1 MSDSLAQQL
10 SNDLAGAASRTASSL
25 VLLRGRRGRAAS
37 GTVID
42 AQSFVVSD
50 HLLDADEEIRARTAN
65 GDIVARVVGRDAGT
79 DLALLRVD
87 GATLSPVTLATESP
101 RVGEIVLAVGRTWSG
116 LVAHPGFVTHLSG
129 PHQVS
134 PGFRLDQAIHTSLDP
149 FSGFSGG
156 ALVNARGEVA
166 GISTSALDRGRG
178 LAVPARDVARV
189 VDSLRQH
196 GRLRRGYLGISSLSV
211 ALPERQ
217 RHGGSERGLLV
228 TSIAP
233 GSPADSASLLV
244 GDVILAIDETS
255 AIKPDDL
262 AGVFERRSSR
272 PARRLARAARC
283 EPGATRCH
291 DWGTDGGALIGVGV
305 GVRAWDA
312 DPGHRASYS

>member
-10 SNDLAGAASRTASSL
+10 SNDLAGAASRTAPSL

-50 HLLDADEEIRARTAN
+50 HLLGTDEETRARTAN
-65 GDIVARVVGRDAGT
+65 GDDIVARVVGRDAGT

-156 ALVNARGEVA
+156 ALVNVRGEVA

-233 GSPADSASLLV
+233 GSPADSASVLV

-262 AGVFERRSSR
+262 AAYLSAERVGQ
-272 PARRLARAARC
+272 RAALRVLR
-283 EPGATRCH
+283 GASPVQLDVTIGERTETR
-291 DWGTDGGALIGVGV
+291 
-305 GVRAWDA
+305 
-312 DPGHRASYS
+312 

>member
-10 SNDLAGAASRTASSL
+10 SNDLAGAASTTEPSL
-25 VLLRGRRGRAAS
+25 VLLRGRRRRAAS

-50 HLLDADEEIRARTAN
+50 HLLDADEEIRARTQN
-65 GDIVARVVGRDAGT
+65 GDIVARVLGRDPGT
-79 DLALLRVD
+79 DLALLRAE
-87 GATLSPVTLATESP
+87 GATLSPVTFATDVP

-134 PGFRLDQAIHTSLDP
+134 PGFRLDQAIHTSLEP

-156 ALVNARGEVA
+156 ALVNVRGEVV

-189 VDSLRQH
+189 VESLRRH

-211 ALPERQ
+211 AIPERQ
-217 RHGGSERGLLV
+217 RAGGGERGLLV

-233 GSPADSASLLV
+233 GSPADSGQLLV

-255 AIKPDDL
+255 AVRPDDL
-262 AGVFERRSSR
+262 SAYLSADRVGQ
-272 PARRLARAARC
+272 RAALRVLR
-283 EPGATRCH
+283 GASPVQLDVT
-291 DWGTDGGALIGVGV
+291 IGE
-305 GVRAWDA
+305 RTADA
-312 DPGHRASYS
+312 R

>member
-10 SNDLAGAASRTASSL
+10 SNDLAAAAARTGPSL
-25 VLLRGRRGRAAS
+25 VLLRGRRRRAAS

-42 AQSFVVSD
+42 SQSFLVSD
-50 HLLDADEEIRARTAN
+50 HLLEAEDAVQARTAN
-65 GDIVARVVGRDAGT
+65 GDITARVVGRDAGT
-79 DLALLRVD
+79 DLALLHVE
-87 GATLSPVTLATESP
+87 GGNLTPVTFATDAV

-134 PGFRLDQAIHTSLDP
+134 PGFRLEQAIHTSLDP

-178 LAVPARDVARV
+178 LAIAARDVARV
-189 VDSLRQH
+189 AESLRRH
-196 GRLRRGYLGISSLSV
+196 GRLRRGYLGISSLPV

-217 RHGGSERGLLV
+217 HQGAVGRGLLV

-233 GSPADSASLLV
+233 GSPADSAQVLV
-244 GDVILAIDETS
+244 GDVILSIDDTS
-255 AIKPDDL
+255 TVRPDDL
-262 AGVFERRSSR
+262 AGYLSADR
-272 PARRLARAARC
+272 
-283 EPGATRCH
+283 
-291 DWGTDGGALIGVGV
+291 VGQ
-305 GVRAWDA
+305 
-312 DPGHRASYS
+312 RASLHVLRGGNPVQLDVTIGERTSDIR

>member
-10 SNDLAGAASRTASSL
+10 SNDLAGAASRSAPSL

-37 GTVID
+37 GTIVD

-50 HLLDADEEIRARTAN
+50 HLLDADDEIRARTAN

-79 DLALLRVD
+79 DLALLRVES
-87 GATLSPVTLATESP
+87 ATLPPVTFATEP
-101 RVGEIVLAVGRTWSG
+101 VRVGEIVLAVGRTWSG
-116 LVAHPGFVTHLSG
+116 LVAHPGFVTQLSG

-156 ALVNARGEVA
+156 ALVNVRGEVV
-166 GISTSALDRGRG
+166 GISTSALDRGSG
-178 LAVPARDVARV
+178 LAVPSRDVARV
-189 VDSLRQH
+189 VESLRQH

-217 RHGGSERGLLV
+217 RQGASERGLLV

-233 GSPADSASLLV
+233 GSPADNAQVLV

-255 AIKPDDL
+255 AVRPDDL
-262 AGVFERRSSR
+262 SAYLSADRVGQHAALRVLRGASPVQLDVTIGERTD
-272 PARRLARAARC
+272 AR
-283 EPGATRCH
+283 
-291 DWGTDGGALIGVGV
+291 
-305 GVRAWDA
+305 
-312 DPGHRASYS
+312 

>member
-10 SNDLAGAASRTASSL
+10 SNDLAGAASTTAPSL

-42 AQSFVVSD
+42 AQSFLVSD
-50 HLLDADEEIRARTAN
+50 HLLDAEDEIRARTAN
-65 GDIVARVVGRDAGT
+65 GDIAARVVGRDAGT
-79 DLALLRVD
+79 DLALLRTE
-87 GATLSPVTLATESP
+87 GATLTPVTFATEP
-101 RVGEIVLAVGRTWSG
+101 VRVGEIVLATGRTWSG

-134 PGFRLDQAIHTSLDP
+134 PGFRLDQVIHTSLDP

-156 ALVNARGEVA
+156 ALVNVRGEVV

-178 LAVPARDVARV
+178 LAVPARDVTRV
-189 VDSLRQH
+189 VESLRRH

-217 RHGGSERGLLV
+217 RQGNSERGLLV

-233 GSPADSASLLV
+233 GSPADSAQMLV

-255 AIKPDDL
+255 AVRPDDL
-262 AGVFERRSSR
+262 SAYLSADRVGQ
-272 PARRLARAARC
+272 RAALRVLR
-283 EPGATRCH
+283 GANPVQLDVTIGERS
-291 DWGTDGGALIGVGV
+291 GGQ
-305 GVRAWDA
+305 
-312 DPGHRASYS
+312 S

>member
-10 SNDLAGAASRTASSL
+10 SNDLAGAASTTEPSV
-25 VLLRGRRGRAAS
+25 VLLRGRRRRAAS

-50 HLLDADEEIRARTAN
+50 HLLDADEEIRAQSQN
-65 GDIVARVVGRDAGT
+65 GDIVARVVGRDPGT
-79 DLALLRVD
+79 DLALLRAE
-87 GATLSPVTLATESP
+87 GATLAPVTFATDVP

-134 PGFRLDQAIHTSLDP
+134 PGFRLDQAIHTSLEP

-156 ALVNARGEVA
+156 ALVNVRGEVV
-166 GISTSALDRGRG
+166 GISTSALDRGHG

-189 VDSLRQH
+189 VESLRRH

-217 RHGGSERGLLV
+217 RSGGSERGLLV

-233 GSPADSASLLV
+233 GSPADSGQLLV

-255 AIKPDDL
+255 AVRPDDL
-262 AGVFERRSSR
+262 SAYLSADRVGQ
-272 PARRLARAARC
+272 RAALRVLR
-283 EPGATRCH
+283 GASPVQLDVT
-291 DWGTDGGALIGVGV
+291 IGE
-305 GVRAWDA
+305 RTEA
-312 DPGHRASYS
+312 R

>member
-10 SNDLAGAASRTASSL
+10 SNDLVGAASRTAPSL
-25 VLLRGRRGRAAS
+25 VLLRGRRRRAAT

-50 HLLDADEEIRARTAN
+50 HLLDADEEVHARTAD
-65 GDIVARVVGRDAGT
+65 GEIVARVVGRDGAT
-79 DLALLRVD
+79 DLALLRAD
-87 GATLSPVTLATESP
+87 GAALAPVAFATDLP

-134 PGFRLDQAIHTSLDP
+134 PGFRLDQAIHTSLEP

-156 ALVNARGEVA
+156 ALVNVRGEVV

-178 LAVPARDVARV
+178 LAIPADDVRRV
-189 VDSLRQH
+189 VESLRQH

-217 RHGGSERGLLV
+217 RQGGGERGLLV
-228 TSIAP
+228 TAVAP
-233 GSPADSASLLV
+233 GSPADSAQVLV

-255 AIKPDDL
+255 AVRPDDL
-262 AGVFERRSSR
+262 SAYLSSDR
-272 PARRLARAARC
+272 VGQRAALRVLR
-283 EPGATRCH
+283 GASPVQLDVTIGERTGETRR
-291 DWGTDGGALIGVGV
+291 G
-305 GVRAWDA
+305 
-312 DPGHRASYS
+312 

>member
-10 SNDLAGAASRTASSL
+10 SNDLAGAASKTAPSL

-42 AQSFVVSD
+42 AQSFLVSD

-79 DLALLRVD
+79 DLALLRSE
-87 GATLSPVTLATESP
+87 GAALTPVTLATEP
-101 RVGEIVLAVGRTWSG
+101 VRIGEIVLAVGRTWSG

-134 PGFRLDQAIHTSLDP
+134 PGFRLEQAIHTSLDP

-156 ALVNARGEVA
+156 ALVNVRGEVV

-178 LAVPARDVARV
+178 LAVPARDVTRV
-189 VDSLRQH
+189 VESLQRH

-217 RHGGSERGLLV
+217 RQGGSERGLLV

-233 GSPADSASLLV
+233 GSPADSAQILV

-255 AIKPDDL
+255 AVRPDDL
-262 AGVFERRSSR
+262 SAYLSAERVGK
-272 PARRLARAARC
+272 RAALHVLR
-283 EPGATRCH
+283 GASPVQLDVT
-291 DWGTDGGALIGVGV
+291 IGERSEGQ
-305 GVRAWDA
+305 R
-312 DPGHRASYS
+312 

>member
-10 SNDLAGAASRTASSL
+10 SNDLAGAASNNAPSL

-37 GTVID
+37 GTIID

-50 HLLDADEEIRARTAN
+50 HLLDADDEIRARTAN

-79 DLALLRVD
+79 DLALLRAE
-87 GATLSPVTLATESP
+87 GATLAPVTFATEP
-101 RVGEIVLAVGRTWSG
+101 VRVGEIVLAVGRTWSG
-116 LVAHPGFVTHLSG
+116 LVAHPGFVTQLSG

-156 ALVNARGEVA
+156 ALVNARGEVV

-178 LAVPARDVARV
+178 LAVPSRDVARV
-189 VDSLRQH
+189 VQSLRQH

-217 RHGGSERGLLV
+217 RQGSTERGLLV

-233 GSPADSASLLV
+233 GSPADSAQVLV
-244 GDVILAIDETS
+244 GDVILAIDET
-255 AIKPDDL
+255 AAVRPDDL
-262 AGVFERRSSR
+262 SAYLSADRVGQH
-272 PARRLARAARC
+272 AALRVLR
-283 EPGATRCH
+283 GATPVQLDVTIGER
-291 DWGTDGGALIGVGV
+291 TDA
-305 GVRAWDA
+305 R
-312 DPGHRASYS
+312 